1 MKKILLFSMLF
12 TLANAWGQR
21 IQSVNFLQEG
31 EVSKLIIE
39 VDKTITAERFHV
51 KDDKQIILDLKNVK
65 VDPKLLRGIDTS
77 EFDGATVYVSGY
89 PRPGAPGD
97 IRFAVQLRDNVR
109 SILDVKGNKLILNIE
124 NRFGVFSKARL
135 QDSKNEIKTADSI
148 SSDGSIID
156 GVNLNIPKSNSIED
170 ILENLVLSGPKK
182 YVGKKISIN
191 VNEIP
196 VKDLLKMISE
206 TSGFNI
212 ILDNG
217 VTAVPPMTLSLT
229 NIPWDQALDT
239 ILSLARLV
247 ATKNSNI
254 LSVKTIEQTTKERE
268 AQVAAEALKLGLEPL
283 VTKVFAIS
291 YADIAGLL
299 TIIKDYQT
307 KDRGAIQQDA
317 RTNSL
322 IVKDTVD
329 AIERIQKIIELLDT
343 QTPQILIESKIVEAN
358 ENYSK
363 NIGLTNGLSF
373 GYDAF
378 QPSSNLPANAGPG
391 FNFSST
397 GSTGSGATAVPGFA
411 SLQITNLRRLT
422 NLNISLE
429 LMESEGK
436 GRIVTSPKVITQNKK
451 AAVISS
457 TESVNFITQ
466 VPNATG
472 VAASQI
478 TSVSA
483 VLNLS
488 VTPQVT
494 NEGSI
499 NLQVSL
505 SKGGFTPVQ
514 GQPPTTTQRTID
526 TNVLVDNG
534 STIVVGGLY
543 TTTQTESHSGIPFL
557 KDLPIIGWLFRTPY
571 NPSNTRS
578 ELLVFLTPR
587 IVNQEEAGLV
597 DRSSLAAEN
606 KF

>member
-1 MKKILLFSMLF
+1 MKKILIITFLL
-12 TLANAWGQR
+12 TLTNVWGQQ

-31 EVSKLIIE
+31 EISKLIIE
-39 VDKTITAERFHV
+39 IDKPVTAERFHV

-89 PRPGAPGD
+89 PRPGAPSD
-97 IRFAVQLRDNVR
+97 IRFAIQLRDNVR
-109 SILDVKGNKLILNIE
+109 SILDQKGNKLILNIE
-124 NRFGVFSKARL
+124 NRFGVFSKSRL
-135 QDSKNEIKTADSI
+135 QDSSDQVKTAGVVSK
-148 SSDGSIID
+148 DGIVED
-156 GVNLNIPKSNSIED
+156 GINLNIPKSNSVED
-170 ILENLVLSGPKK
+170 ILDNLVLSGPKK

-196 VKDLLKMISE
+196 IKDLLKMISE

-212 ILDNG
+212 ILDNA
-217 VTAVPPMTLSLT
+217 VNAVPPMTLSLT

-254 LSVKTIEQTTKERE
+254 LSIKTLEQTTKERE
-268 AQVAAEALKLGLEPL
+268 AQIAAEALKLGLEPL

-291 YADIAGLL
+291 YADIPSLL

-307 KDRGAIQQDA
+307 KERGTIQQDS
-317 RTNSL
+317 RTNSI

-329 AIERIQKIIELLDT
+329 AIERIHKIIELLDT
-343 QTPQILIESKIVEAN
+343 QTPQILIEAKVVEA
-358 ENYSK
+358 EEKYSK
-363 NIGLTNGLSF
+363 RIGLTNGLQF
-373 GYDAF
+373 GYD
-378 QPSSNLPANAGPG
+378 PVTPMGSLGANSGPG
-391 FNFSST
+391 LNFSTVGGTEAS
-397 GSTGSGATAVPGFA
+397 PGF
-411 SLQITNLRRLT
+411 LGLNVGRLRRLA
-422 NLNISLE
+422 NLNFTLE
-429 LMESEGK
+429 LLENEGK
-436 GRIVTSPKVITQNKK
+436 VRIVTSPKVLTQNKK
-451 AAVISS
+451 AATISS
-457 TESVNFITQ
+457 TSSINFILPVVT
-466 VPNATG
+466 AGG
-472 VAASQI
+472 VGSQI
-478 TSVSA
+478 SSVSA
-483 VLNLS
+483 TLNLS

-499 NLQVSL
+499 NLLVAL
-505 SKGGFTPVQ
+505 GKGSFGAVEGNTP
-514 GQPPTTTQRTID
+514 PPTTQNTLN

-534 STIVVGGLY
+534 STVVLGGLY
-543 TTTQTESHSGIPFL
+543 TTTQSESHSGVPFL

-571 NPSNTRS
+571 NPSNTRN

-597 DRSSLAAEN
+597 DRGSLAADN